1 MGLKEEIV
9 AKDGVRY
16 CCTECG
22 ATFARW
28 SGRCPNCEEWDSLKE
43 QSAGGSGES
52 ALIDSE
58 PAQAWDLDE
67 IPEEN
72 QKRIQSGSAE
82 FDRVL
87 GGGLLP
93 GATVLIGGDPGV
105 GKSTVLLQALS
116 RLAAAEVGSLYV
128 SCEESL
134 AQIKLRANRLGFAGA
149 PLRVASETSLK
160 PICGL
165 IEKETPGVVVIDSIQ
180 MVTASGLDS
189 PLGSLK
195 HLKTSASA
203 LIGLA
208 KRRGFT
214 LFLVGHVT
222 KKGALAGPKVLEH
235 MVDTVLYFESEKFQS
250 MRILRAAKNRF
261 GSINEIGVFQMGEKG
276 LADVTN
282 PSELFLSE
290 RDTSGTG
297 SVVTA
302 AVEGNRAVMLELQAL
317 VAPSSYGT
325 PERKASGFDYKRFS
339 MLLSV
344 LERRAG
350 ISLGGCDAFANVAGG
365 VRIPEPAADL
375 PLALAI
381 ASSSRDL
388 PFPEKSV
395 AMGEVGLS
403 GEVRAVGQLERRLRE
418 AAKLGFET
426 AYVPT
431 GNSPDATKL
440 DIDIRP
446 VKHIR
451 QAIRILEDESDV

>member
-1 MGLKEEIV
+1 M
-9 AKDGVRY
+9 AKDRTRY
-16 CCTECG
+16 YCTECG
-22 ATFARW
+22 ATYARW
-28 SGRCPNCEEWDSLKE
+28 SGRCPNCEEWDSLEEKGPE
-43 QSAGGSGES
+43 SENGGAIPGNSSA
-52 ALIDSE
+52 
-58 PAQAWDLDE
+58 AQAWDLGE
-67 IPEEN
+67 IAEEDHS
-72 QKRIQSGSAE
+72 RILSGSDE

-105 GKSTVLLQALS
+105 GKSTVLLQAVS
-116 RLAAAEVGSLYV
+116 RLAASDVPSLYV

-134 AQIKLRANRLGFAGA
+134 AQIKLRATRLGFAGS
-149 PLRVASETSLK
+149 PVRVASETSLG
-160 PICGL
+160 PICAL
-165 IEKETPGVVVIDSIQ
+165 IDEEDPDVVVIDSIQ
-180 MVTASGLDS
+180 MVTASRLDS

-203 LIGLA
+203 LIEMA
-208 KRRGFT
+208 KRDGFT

-222 KKGALAGPKVLEH
+222 KKGSLAGPKVLEH
-235 MVDTVLYFESEKFQS
+235 MVDTVLYFESEKFHS

-261 GSINEIGVFQMGEKG
+261 GSINEIGVFQMGEEG
-276 LADVTN
+276 LKDVTN

-290 RDTSGTG
+290 RDTHGTG

-302 AVEGNRAVMLELQAL
+302 AVEGNRAVLLELQAL

-325 PERKASGFDYKRFS
+325 PERKASGLDYKRFS

-365 VRIPEPAADL
+365 VRVPEPAADL

-395 AMGEVGLS
+395 AMGEIGLS
-403 GEVRAVGQLERRLRE
+403 GEIRAVGQLDRRLQE
-418 AAKLGFET
+418 AAKLGFQA
-426 AYVPT
+426 AYVPS
-431 GNSPDATKL
+431 GNSPDAKKVN
-440 DIDIRP
+440 IDLRP
-446 VKHIR
+446 LRHVR
-451 QAIRILEDESDV
+451 QAIQVLEDS